1 MKYLLIILNLV
12 LLSGCDIFN
21 AREAEAPTQP
31 RSNNQ
36 QAVTPEILIDNLINA
51 LKDKDA
57 ANYINCFSDTSFSNK
72 KFVFSASSGASSLF
86 PALSSDWGLQNEQQ
100 YFNNVKAKVPEQAQI
115 ILTFSKATQSPQ
127 GYSLIFTAEYVL
139 NVPHTDNDPTVYQ
152 GDLIFSMGRDS
163 RSVWTVYFW
172 QDNKSTALPTWSE
185 LKGRFY

>member
-1 MKYLLIILNLV
+1 MKYIFIILNLF
-12 LLSGCDIFN
+12 LFNSCDIFN
-21 AREAEAPTQP
+21 VREAETPNQP
-31 RSNNQ
+31 RSNYQ
-36 QAVTPEILIDNLINA
+36 QAVSPEILIENLINA
-51 LKDKDA
+51 LSDKDA

-100 YFNNVKAKVPEQAQI
+100 YFNNVSAKIPEQAKI
-115 ILTFSKATQSPQ
+115 ILTFSNTTLSPQ
-127 GYSLIFTAEYVL
+127 GDSRIFTAGYLL

-172 QDNKSTALPTWSE
+172 QDNKSTNLPTWSE